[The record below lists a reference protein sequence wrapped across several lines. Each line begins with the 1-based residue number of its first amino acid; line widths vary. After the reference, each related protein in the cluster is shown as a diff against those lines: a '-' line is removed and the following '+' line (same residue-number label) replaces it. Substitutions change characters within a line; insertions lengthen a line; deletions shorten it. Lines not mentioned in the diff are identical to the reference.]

1 VRTTLLFSCWLVA
14 ACGEPKVDPT
24 IAQAVSTENEMTK
37 AAEALAAKEKAERE
51 AAAKARRELEERRR
65 AEIDEAARLPAEL
78 LDDLADDLGRAC
90 EAVMSAH
97 DEFMKRG
104 NEKDVLSWHD
114 GRRKALG
121 KRRTQC
127 ISVGSVQVAACEA
140 EALQHEFPALADLSR
155 VEAARRVAQHCL
167 EKFGS

>member
-24 IAQAVSTENEMTK
+24 IAQAVSTENKMTK

-51 AAAKARRELEERRR
+51 AAAKARSELEERRH
-65 AEIDEAARLPAEL
+65 AEIDEATRLPAEL
-78 LDDLADDLGRAC
+78 PDDLGLAC
-90 EAVMSAH
+90 EAVISAH

-155 VEAARRVAQHCL
+155 VEAARRVTQRCL
-167 EKFGS
+167 DKFGS